1 VVLDRGRNY
10 GVVVCPV
17 QTLERPMTFWLGFS
31 LKSVHDSRKRVL
43 LLTTAVALGAIVVLG
58 LTLYLTVEHFIGP
71 LQALKT
77 GAGIIGGG
85 DLSHRMVVRSRDE
98 IGDLVD
104 SFNRM
109 AQSLEQTTVSK
120 DYVNAILTELVDA
133 LIVFDTQGTIMT
145 ANPGAMEL
153 LGYAEGDLVGRS
165 MDLIVPASDAVVKS
179 SSILEKGTIRNHETT
194 YTRRDG
200 GTVPVLFGA
209 SLLEQANGRV
219 YIVSTGRD
227 ISDRKRAEQ
236 VREGLIA
243 ELRESMAKIK
253 TLSGLIPICAS
264 CKRIRDDR
272 GFWSQIEH
280 FIRANS
286 DAEFS
291 HGICPECV
299 SRLYPDYRPKK

>member
-1 VVLDRGRNY
+1 
-10 GVVVCPV
+10 
-17 QTLERPMTFWLGFS
+17 
-31 LKSVHDSRKRVL
+31 
-43 LLTTAVALGAIVVLG
+43 
-58 LTLYLTVEHFIGP
+58 
-71 LQALKT
+71 
-77 GAGIIGGG
+77 
-85 DLSHRMVVRSRDE
+85 VRSRDE

-165 MDLIVPASDAVVKS
+165 MDLIVPATDAVVKS

-299 SRLYPDYRPKK
+299 SRLYPDYLPKK